1 MSRSNKLLP
10 EDRKFPSII
19 ITTKECLPNDYLQN
33 RTDSSITSV
42 TKKSLNERSINGVYT
57 KLVKNCNDENSFN
70 KILRARNAIRK
81 SLIPVLNRMDTIE
94 NRIKFSKIVKEYT
107 KNIETCLTK
116 STTTGNLLTLV
127 EKTGNDII
135 RELTQYDKRIGS
147 ESAYGIA
154 YSNVGQKLMKMIT
167 FSSKIMIAKDS
178 SLEIE
183 LLQKMSELVEHKKT
197 PHMPIIYR
205 ILKCE
210 KRYDDIMKERRIYEY
225 EAPHRLILNGSYY
238 IVMNELADYDL
249 GHFFKN
255 AHTNGIYE
263 SVLMQVFIAIHTFH
277 KYTKYLHSDTHWGN
291 FLIHKIKE
299 GGYWNYKINDIDLYL
314 PNLGYLVVLWDPGL
328 AKSIKSYNKP
338 IRDFSSIYNFIVY
351 KREVF
356 IVNNLPVIPE
366 DILQAFGKMNEI
378 MSNDKDSINAFTNF
392 FTKISSDDTHLFNTI
407 LINPTPLE
415 KPKDIINSDPYLL

>member
-1 MSRSNKLLP
+1 MSSSVTLSSK
-10 EDRKFPSII
+10 DRKVPSII
-19 ITTKECLPNDYLQN
+19 ITTKECLQN

-42 TKKSLNERSINGVYT
+42 TKKPLNERSINGVYT
-57 KLVKNCNDENSFN
+57 KLVKDCDDENSFN

-81 SLIPVLNRMDTIE
+81 TLIPVLNRMDTIE

-107 KNIETCLTK
+107 KNVESCLTK

-135 RELTQYDKRIGS
+135 RDMIQYDKRIGS
-147 ESAYGIA
+147 ESAYGIV
-154 YSNVGQKLMKMIT
+154 YSNVGQNLMKMIT
-167 FSSKIMIAKDS
+167 FSSKIMIANDS

-205 ILKCE
+205 ILKCK
-210 KRYDDIMKERRIYEY
+210 KRYDDIMKEQGISEY
-225 EAPHRLILNGSYY
+225 EEPHRLILYGSYY

-255 AHTNGIYE
+255 AHTNEIYE
-263 SVLMQVFIAIHTFH
+263 SVLMQVFIALHTFH
-277 KYTKYLHSDTHWGN
+277 KYTKYLHNDAHWGN

-299 GGYWNYKINDIDLYL
+299 GGYWHYKINDINLYV

-338 IRDFSSIYNFIVY
+338 IRDFSSIYNFILY
-351 KREVF
+351 KREEF
-356 IVNNLPVIPE
+356 IVKNLPVIPE
-366 DILQAFGKMNEI
+366 DILKSFGMMNEI
-378 MSNDKDSINAFTNF
+378 MSNEKDSVNAFANY
-392 FTKISSDDTHLFNTI
+392 FTKISSDGTHLFNTV
-407 LINPTPLE
+407 LINPTPSKE
-415 KPKDIINSDPYLL
+415 PKKNIINSDPYLL